1 MRSNLSSSK
10 CTILDSHVTQMS
22 GNTQLLK
29 KKKVY
34 NKEACVFLKDNCE
47 TMTKGLCIT
56 KESLGDPRASASQS
70 VAHS

>member
-1 MRSNLSSSK
+1 
-10 CTILDSHVTQMS
+10 MS

-34 NKEACVFLKDNCE
+34 NKEAFVFLKDNCE

-70 VAHS
+70 VAHSWTIYNQSTARLIQKLRASI